1 MERRNS
7 GRDRR
12 QQNFSSVVYGC
23 LHPRREENRRPADDQ
38 WCLIDA
44 YDPGLIMVS
53 LSIVLMSC
61 LDAFFTLELLS
72 MGANEINYF
81 MKVLIDSDTSSFLTA
96 KLLIT
101 CSGVVFL
108 TAMARFRIACAPYS
122 GGAVRRI
129 RLPDRLGAV
138 FTGCGGNSRFSLISA
153 AADRLVG

>member
-1 MERRNS
+1 LERRNS

-12 QQNFSSVVYGC
+12 QQNISSVVYGC
-23 LHPRREENRRPADDQ
+23 LHPRRQENRRPADDQ

-72 MGANEINYF
+72 MGANEVNYF
-81 MKVLIDSDTSSFLTA
+81 MKVLIESDVSSFLTT

-108 TAMARFRIACAPYS
+108 TAMARFRIAGILP
-122 GGAVRRI
+122 VRRI
-129 RLPDRLGAV
+129 LEVLCGVYACLIVWELFLLAAV
-138 FTGCGGNSRFSLISA
+138 TVAGLA
-153 AADRLVG
+153 

>member
-12 QQNFSSVVYGC
+12 QQNISSVVYGC

-72 MGANEINYF
+72 MGANEVNYF
-81 MKVLIDSDTSSFLTA
+81 MKVLIESDVSSFLTT

-108 TAMARFRIACAPYS
+108 TAMARFRIA
-122 GGAVRRI
+122 GFLRVRRI
-129 RLPDRLGAV
+129 LEVLCGVYACLIVWQLFLLAAV
-138 FTGCGGNSRFSLISA
+138 TIAGFA
-153 AADRLVG
+153 

>member
-12 QQNFSSVVYGC
+12 QQNISSVVYGC
-23 LHPRREENRRPADDQ
+23 LHPRRQENRRPADDQ

-72 MGANEINYF
+72 MGANEVNYL
-81 MKVLIDSDTSSFLTA
+81 MKVLIDSGSSSFLTA

-101 CSGVVFL
+101 CAGVVFL
-108 TAMARFRIACAPYS
+108 TAMARFRIA
-122 GGAVRRI
+122 GVLRVRRI
-129 RLPDRLGAV
+129 LEALCAVYACLIVWELFLLAAVVTVDLG
-138 FTGCGGNSRFSLISA
+138 
-153 AADRLVG
+153 